1 MMSKRLNREFT
12 VKRKVW
18 QIILEGFLNAVIV
31 TFVLYMFFQKCDDEI
46 IKVLTWIKE
55 ESMAFRAAMVFFPLL
70 LIVMTITKIAYFVYG
85 SVEPTKKKKNN

>member
-12 VKRKVW
+12 IKRKAW
-18 QIILEGFLNAVIV
+18 QIIVEGFLNAVIV

-55 ESMAFRAAMVFFPLL
+55 ENMAFRAAMVFFPSL

-85 SVEPTKKKKNN
+85 RVEPTKKNKK